1 MIKFFLKFSE
11 MSITLNE
18 GETSMFTSI
27 TYLQSGN
34 DKQQKVYEVMNKL
47 NIMADL
53 ALYSPVLCGTIPIR
67 IDTLHSDLDIVME
80 VHDYDVFEQEI
91 RSLYGSYEGFE
102 MKKKNIR
109 NILTIKAT
117 FQFEGFEFEL
127 FGQPRPVRNQNAYKH
142 MIVEH
147 MLLIQHPH
155 IRKKIIQLKEQGIK
169 TEPAFAQVLKID
181 GDPYEEL
188 ILLGQEMRL
197 W

>member
-1 MIKFFLKFSE
+1 MIKSFLKFSE

>member
-1 MIKFFLKFSE
+1 MTI
-11 MSITLNE
+11 ITLNE
-18 GETSMFTSI
+18 GEASMFTSI

-47 NIMADL
+47 NIMEDL

-80 VHDYDVFEQEI
+80 VHNYNAFEQEM
-91 RSLYGSYEGFE
+91 RFLYGSYEGFE
-102 MKKKNIR
+102 LKKKNIK
-109 NILTIKAT
+109 NTETIKVS
-117 FQFEGFEFEL
+117 FKFEGFEFEL
-127 FGQPRPVRNQNAYKH
+127 FGQPKPVRSQNAYKH

-147 MLLIQHPH
+147 MLLMQYPH
-155 IRKKIIQLKEQGIK
+155 IRKEVVRLKEQGLK

>member
-1 MIKFFLKFSE
+1 

-91 RSLYGSYEGFE
+91 RSLYGSYEGFKI
-102 MKKKNIR
+102 KKKK
-109 NILTIKAT
+109 IKGT
-117 FQFEGFEFEL
+117 ESIKVNFKFEGFEFEL
-127 FGQPRPVRNQNAYKH
+127 FAQPKPVRNQNAYRH

-147 MLLIQHPH
+147 MLLMQHPH
-155 IRKKIIQLKEQGIK
+155 IREEIIRLKEQGLK
-169 TEPAFAQVLKID
+169 TEPAFAQVLNID
-181 GDPYEEL
+181 GDPYKEL

>member
-1 MIKFFLKFSE
+1 MIKFFFKFSE

-47 NIMADL
+47 NIMTDL

-80 VHDYDVFEQEI
+80 VHDYDVFEQEM
-91 RSLYGSYEGFE
+91 RSLYGSYEGF
-102 MKKKNIR
+102 KIKKNK
-109 NILTIKAT
+109 IKGT
-117 FQFEGFEFEL
+117 ESIKVNFKFEGFEFEL
-127 FGQPRPVRNQNAYKH
+127 FAQPKPVRNQNAYKH

-147 MLLIQHPH
+147 MLLMQHPH
-155 IRKKIIQLKEQGIK
+155 IREEIIRLKEQGLK
-169 TEPAFAQVLKID
+169 TEPAFAQVLNID
-181 GDPYEEL
+181 GDPYKEL

>member
-1 MIKFFLKFSE
+1 

-91 RSLYGSYEGFE
+91 RSLYGSYE
-102 MKKKNIR
+102 
-109 NILTIKAT
+109 
-117 FQFEGFEFEL
+117 
-127 FGQPRPVRNQNAYKH
+127 
-142 MIVEH
+142 
-147 MLLIQHPH
+147 
-155 IRKKIIQLKEQGIK
+155 
-169 TEPAFAQVLKID
+169 
-181 GDPYEEL
+181 
-188 ILLGQEMRL
+188 
-197 W
+197 

>member
-1 MIKFFLKFSE
+1 

-34 DKQQKVYEVMNKL
+34 DKQQKVYDVMNKL

-80 VHDYDVFEQEI
+80 VHNYDVFEQEI

-127 FGQPRPVRNQNAYKH
+127 FGQPQPVRNQNAYKH

-147 MLLIQHPH
+147 MLLMQHPH

-188 ILLGQEMRL
+188 ILLGQEMRF